1 MAAEYTENLGLKK
14 PAQEDFYDVDDFNGN
29 ADIIDAQITELK
41 KSVSDGKEK
50 VAVAITK
57 RGVITAADAA
67 FQTMADNIEAITTIE
82 QGTADATAAAEDIV
96 SPKTA
101 YVAGEKVTGTLAEG
115 AAITDCN
122 SITLSSNYFYVRFPR
137 AAYRTDASSG
147 YPEIRVSQADFASA
161 AELTAAKI
169 LSGLTVCG
177 IAGTATADANATAAQ
192 ILSGKTA
199 YVKGAKVTGTI
210 PSKAAATITP
220 GTTNQ
225 TIAAGQY
232 LAGAQTIKGSANLKA
247 ENIKQGV
254 DIMGIIGSLISAAV
268 SNMTYYYSTTSVS
281 IPISGTVFLE
291 IAAQSSWN
299 SRIIYVPATDTAY
312 QFSSSGTVTS
322 GSVTKLSNPRT
333 FTIGSSISMT
343 MEITEDN
350 YVFTRTSGNNYIT
363 IWRAH

>member
-1 MAAEYTENLGLKK
+1 MDLKK
-14 PAQEDFYDVDDFNGN
+14 
-29 ADIIDAQITELK
+29 LL
-41 KSVSDGKEK
+41 SDGKTL
-50 VAVAITK
+50 VANAITAK
-57 RGVITAADAA
+57 GVTTAANAA
-67 FQTMADNIEAITTIE
+67 FATMATNIGKISTLATD
-82 QGTADATAAAEDIV
+82 TADAT
-96 SPKTA
+96 
-101 YVAGEKVTGTLAEG
+101 
-115 AAITDCN
+115 
-122 SITLSSNYFYVRFPR
+122 
-137 AAYRTDASSG
+137 
-147 YPEIRVSQADFASA
+147 
-161 AELTAAKI
+161 
-169 LSGLTVCG
+169 
-177 IAGTATADANATAAQ
+177 ATAAQ

-210 PSKAAATITP
+210 PSKAAATYTP